1 VLAEFKVVNF
11 GLMEEVTL
19 TFGKGLIV
27 FTGETGA
34 GKSMLIDALGVLLGG
49 RANADFIRHGVNQAR
64 LEGIFS
70 DFPLS
75 VSTYLENEGFTLE
88 EGQLFLYRE
97 LNSSGRNVC
106 RVQGRTVPLGTY
118 RSLCTDLVDI
128 HGQMEHL
135 SLFKAENHRDL
146 LDSLGGSAQWNLVQQ
161 VSLAARTYRSLLQ
174 QERLL
179 TLSSAEKKHKE
190 EFLRFQLDEID
201 QINPIPGEAES
212 LEQEKQRLSNAE
224 RINNLL
230 VSIYEDLYN
239 SSSNRLAALD
249 LLGRSLKS
257 CQELARLDS
266 ECLNFFGQ
274 AEALYYTLEDFSEQ
288 IRSYQEKFE
297 FEPGR
302 LEQIEERQLQ
312 LYRLRKYGT
321 DLDDILTVREKLQ
334 QELQEISNL
343 EQQAVTLTIEIE
355 ESKRKYL
362 KLAKVLSQNRQE
374 LAARLENELLGELAE
389 LGLEQSQVEVRLRE
403 LEEPAESGAEEI
415 EFYFSANLGEPP
427 KPLAKVASGGEMSRL
442 MLALKSIL
450 AQAEKVDTFIFDE
463 VDSGVGGRT
472 IQKVAEKLI
481 RISQNKQVLCITHN
495 ASVAA
500 HAVEHF
506 GIIKETHG
514 QRTCSRVQYLKDE
527 ERIEELARM
536 LGGGPKEIIQEHARE
551 LLRSV
556 NKSKFR

>member
-1 VLAEFKVVNF
+1 
-11 GLMEEVTL
+11 MEEVKL
-19 TFGKGLIV
+19 TFSKGLIV

-49 RANADFIRHGVNQAR
+49 RASADFIRHGVDQAS
-64 LEGIFS
+64 LEGVFS
-70 DFPLS
+70 DIPLS
-75 VSTYLENEGFTLE
+75 VSTYLENEGFALE

-106 RVQGRTVPLGTY
+106 RVQGRMVSLSTY

-146 LDSLGGSAQWNLVQQ
+146 LDSLGGSVQRELVKQ
-161 VSLAARTYRSLLQ
+161 VSLAARTYKSLMQ
-174 QERLL
+174 EERLL
-179 TLSSAEKKHKE
+179 TLSFTEKKRRE
-190 EFLRFQLDEID
+190 EFLRFQIDEID
-201 QINPIPGEAES
+201 QVNPIPGEAES

-224 RINNLL
+224 RITNLL
-230 VSIYEDLYN
+230 VSIYGDLYD

-249 LLGRSLKS
+249 LLGSSLKS

-266 ECLNFFGQ
+266 ECLNFIEQ
-274 AEALYYTLEDFSEQ
+274 AEALYYATEDFAEQ

-321 DLDDILTVREKLQ
+321 DLEEILNVREKLY
-334 QELQEISNL
+334 QELLEINNL
-343 EQQAVTLTIEIE
+343 EQQARTLIKEIE
-355 ESKRKYL
+355 KARQEYL
-362 KLAKVLSQNRQE
+362 KLAQVLSQNRKE
-374 LAARLENELLGELAE
+374 LAGRLENELLGELAD
-389 LGLEQSQVEVRLRE
+389 LGLEQSQVKVRLRE

-415 EFYFSANLGEPP
+415 EFYFSANPGEPL

-442 MLALKSIL
+442 MLALKTIM

-472 IQKVAEKLI
+472 IQKVAEKLA

-500 HAVEHF
+500 HGEEHF
-506 GIIKETHG
+506 AIIKEING
-514 QRTCSRVQYLKDE
+514 QRTCSRVQCLKGE

-536 LGGGPKEIIQEHARE
+536 LGGGPKEIIHKHARE
-551 LLRSV
+551 LLNLV
-556 NKSKFR
+556 EK

>member
-1 VLAEFKVVNF
+1 
-11 GLMEEVTL
+11 MEEVML

-27 FTGETGA
+27 FTGETGT

-49 RANADFIRHGVNQAR
+49 RANADFIRHGVDQAH

-70 DFPLS
+70 DVPLS
-75 VSTYLENEGFTLE
+75 VSIYLENEGFALE

-97 LNSSGRNVC
+97 LNTSGRNVC
-106 RVQGRTVPLGTY
+106 RVQGRTVPLSTY
-118 RSLCTDLVDI
+118 RSLCIDLVDI

-146 LDSLGGSAQWNLVQQ
+146 LDSLGGSAQADFIKQ

-179 TLSSAEKKHKE
+179 TLSFAEKKHKE
-190 EFLRFQLDEID
+190 EFLRFQIDEID
-201 QINPIPGEAES
+201 QVNPIPGEAES

-224 RINNLL
+224 RIINLL
-230 VSIYEDLYN
+230 ISIYEDLYN
-239 SSSNRLAALD
+239 NSSNRLAALD

-266 ECLNFFGQ
+266 ECLNFVGQ
-274 AEALYYTLEDFSEQ
+274 AESIYYASEDFAEQ

-321 DLDDILTVREKLQ
+321 DPEDILTVREKLY

-343 EQQAVTLTIEIE
+343 EQQAATLTKEIE
-355 ESKRKYL
+355 ESKQEYL
-362 KLAKVLSQNRQE
+362 KLAKVLRQNRQE
-374 LAARLENELLGELAE
+374 LAKRLENGLLGELAE
-389 LGLEQSQVEVRLRE
+389 LGLEQSLFEVRLRE

-415 EFYFSANLGEPP
+415 EFYFSANLGEPL

-442 MLALKSIL
+442 MLALKAIL

-472 IQKVAEKLI
+472 IQKVAEKLA
-481 RISQNKQVLCITHN
+481 RISQTKQVFCITHN
-495 ASVAA
+495 AYVAA

-506 GIIKETHG
+506 GIIKETNG

-536 LGGGPKEIIQEHARE
+536 LGGGSKEITRKHARE
-551 LLRSV
+551 LWDSV
-556 NKSKFR
+556 KK